1 MTDPFER
8 YRTDTL
14 ILLVGGN
21 PLPNYVAAHLLAHPA
36 SQIVLIHS
44 EGTHER
50 AKLLEQ
56 VLRCEGRTATALA
69 HVNEADPASIFQ
81 QVQAVAQQHPSGSIG
96 LNYTGGTKAMSVHAY
111 RALEQARP
119 QAIFSYLDARRLSMV
134 IDRTDCLPIEQRV
147 AVSLD
152 TLLELHGLGSK
163 KQQMKRETP
172 APALPTTRAA
182 LLKVHTDKQQHKDWR
197 KWCQQHLRCQD
208 GRHKS
213 DGDLNKLTIDDVT
226 VPDVQAALAQLQA
239 WGWACTVADVTVP
252 DIKAALQ
259 HDAPGVP
266 LLKDILKRKGSG
278 IAKWLEG
285 DWFEE
290 YVFGCVQA
298 CIADRAACDLA
309 MTINP
314 TIGSTDFE
322 FDIGFMYGH
331 QFFGI
336 SVTTDHTKSLCKS
349 KLLEAVVRTEQ
360 LGGAEA
366 RCALVCCANAEIVDK
381 LKDEVQGLPNE
392 TLIRVFG
399 AQQIDQL
406 AVHLDQWITEASQGA

>member
-1 MTDPFER
+1 MPDPFAR

-21 PLPNYVAAHLLAHPA
+21 PLPNYVAAHLLSRTA

-44 EGTHER
+44 EGTQAR

-56 VLRCEGRTATALA
+56 VLRREGRTKLTRES
-69 HVNEADPASIFQ
+69 VNEADPASIFQ
-81 QVQAVAQQHPSGSIG
+81 QVQAVAQKHPSGSIG

-111 RALEQARP
+111 RALEQVNS

-134 IDRTDCLPIEQRV
+134 IDRTDCLLIEQRV

-152 TLLELHGLGSK
+152 TLLELHGLESR
-163 KQQMKRETP
+163 KRDMQKAIST
-172 APALPTTRAA
+172 PALPDTRAA
-182 LLKVHTDKQQHKDWR
+182 LLKVHTDAAQRAGWR
-197 KWCQQHLRCQD
+197 TWCQQHLRRD
-208 GRHKS
+208 NGKHKT
-213 DGDLNKLTIDDVT
+213 DGDLNKLT
-226 VPDVQAALAQLQA
+226 
-239 WGWACTVADVTVP
+239 VADVTVA
-252 DIKAALQ
+252 DVQAAFQ
-259 HDAPGVP
+259 QDATAVP
-266 LLKDILKRKGSG
+266 LLKDILVRKGSS

-298 CIADRAACDLA
+298 CIAHRAACDLA

-314 TIGSTDFE
+314 AIGSTDFE
-322 FDIGFMYGH
+322 FDIGLMYGH

-336 SVTTDHTKSLCKS
+336 SVTTDDTKPLCKS

-366 RCALVCCANAEIVDK
+366 RCALVCCANDEIVDK

-406 AVHLDQWITEASQGA
+406 AEHLDQWITEASQGA